1 MQSVSPRRREPDL
14 GVMNPGP
21 EPESTYALAFFIES
35 LVEGALAFPRWLA
48 DICDSIR
55 LIAFHW
61 AKVEQKI
68 ECGIRENYVSGLFS
82 MIWLG
87 ICVCSAE
94 DCKTLWPL

>member
-1 MQSVSPRRREPDL
+1 M
-14 GVMNPGP
+14 GVMNPVP

-87 ICVCSAE
+87 SSVGRAE
-94 DCKTLWPL
+94 D

>member
-1 MQSVSPRRREPDL
+1 M
-14 GVMNPGP
+14 GVINPVLD
-21 EPESTYALAFFIES
+21 PESTYALPVFIES

-87 ICVCSAE
+87 SSVGRAE
-94 DCKTLWPL
+94 D